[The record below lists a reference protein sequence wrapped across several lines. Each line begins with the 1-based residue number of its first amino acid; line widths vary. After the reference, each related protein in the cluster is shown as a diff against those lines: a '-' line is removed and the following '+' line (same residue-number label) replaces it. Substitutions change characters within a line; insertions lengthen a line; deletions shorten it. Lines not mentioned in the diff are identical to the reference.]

1 MLSANFTE
9 DVCLVNRCRHA
20 NTSLS
25 LIKGEANE
33 IEFLRPDYTILQLGL
48 VDLWPAEGRKIWP
61 LYSEQYGRDPWVT
74 PDEYKNNLQ
83 LFLNFAK
90 SRGSKVIVINNP
102 PVEKVHLLKH
112 AGLEKKIVLYNNLLT
127 RLTLGK
133 SVNLLDWYDR
143 IKSLDVK
150 CILGSD
156 GIHPTREA
164 ANLLA
169 RLLLQQISLFEDG
182 VVNG

>member
-90 SRGSKVIVINNP
+90 SRGAK
-102 PVEKVHLLKH
+102 
-112 AGLEKKIVLYNNLLT
+112 
-127 RLTLGK
+127 
-133 SVNLLDWYDR
+133 
-143 IKSLDVK
+143 
-150 CILGSD
+150 
-156 GIHPTREA
+156 
-164 ANLLA
+164 
-169 RLLLQQISLFEDG
+169 
-182 VVNG
+182 